1 MQGSVDLWCE
11 FEEHT
16 DDLEDNR
23 ILMWTLHRLRN
34 LSFKNQTVADKIET
48 AYRGLLGEITIE
60 QKDAADCVDRIYNRL
75 NEDYRS
81 THLLCKFFLDSIGPA
96 FKKGDV
102 GFVSYSR
109 GIDPDNLAEPRE
121 DGLSVQINKPY
132 VGTKVPTAFYRKDG
146 RVASIMVE
154 INRSLYMDETSGA
167 KAPAF
172 DSIKKQIRSLLC
184 SIKQFQQ
191 QAQPGVSFTKTSH
204 SAVIEKSRNNW
215 DAKRWFAYVSS
226 AIYFSDN
233 LLANFSFVTKD
244 ATRIRPDSRSP
255 M

>member
-1 MQGSVDLWCE
+1 
-11 FEEHT
+11 
-16 DDLEDNR
+16 
-23 ILMWTLHRLRN
+23 MWVSCLT
-34 LSFKNQTVADKIET
+34 KCC
-48 AYRGLLGEITIE
+48 LLGI
-60 QKDAADCVDRIYNRL
+60 L
-75 NEDYRS
+75 S
-81 THLLCKFFLDSIGPA
+81 HPLFLRGNFD
-96 FKKGDV
+96 KKGRATV
-102 GFVSYSR
+102 FVVV
-109 GIDPDNLAEPRE
+109 
-121 DGLSVQINKPY
+121 LSVQINKPY

-154 INRSLYMDETSGA
+154 INSSLYMDETSGA

-191 QAQPGVSFTKTSH
+191 QAQPGVGFTKTSH

>member
-1 MQGSVDLWCE
+1 LTPTAQLNHLKYASTTSLGRIVYNNISNPISYFDCLILS
-11 FEEHT
+11 T
-16 DDLEDNR
+16 DTILKLR
-23 ILMWTLHRLRN
+23 IPYIIHGLTD
-34 LSFKNQTVADKIET
+34 KNNKAPEPERKDVTVFA
-48 AYRGLLGEITIE
+48 
-60 QKDAADCVDRIYNRL
+60 
-75 NEDYRS
+75 
-81 THLLCKFFLDSIGPA
+81 
-96 FKKGDV
+96 
-102 GFVSYSR
+102 
-109 GIDPDNLAEPRE
+109 
-121 DGLSVQINKPY
+121 
-132 VGTKVPTAFYRKDG
+132 PTAFYRKDG
-146 RVASIMVE
+146 QVESIMVE
-154 INRSLYMDETSGA
+154 INSSLYMDETSGA

-191 QAQPGVSFTKTSH
+191 QAQPGVGFTKTSH